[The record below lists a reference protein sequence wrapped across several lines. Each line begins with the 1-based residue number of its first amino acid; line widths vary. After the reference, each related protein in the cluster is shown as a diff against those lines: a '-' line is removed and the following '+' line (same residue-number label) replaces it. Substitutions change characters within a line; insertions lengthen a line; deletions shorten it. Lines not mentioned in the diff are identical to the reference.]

1 MRYPTFGVIFIS
13 LDAPNPAPKYPTS
26 NSLGQDMVHGRIWF
40 RKKAGHFLKKSAPP
54 KLLIQLFSRDRG
66 RHDLFCASLCACRCH
81 GASDRGPD
89 RGHGPNHGRVR
100 NARADRS
107 VASVI
112 VALSIMWNDPDCA
125 NIRRTRPVASVP
137 VIMTVRRIPV
147 AGDPHVLVI
156 FRIGAWRAN
165 GDHLGWRRC
174 ADLNSD

>member
-1 MRYPTFGVIFIS
+1 MVVTIFFVPAFVLAVVLVPATVVPIAVMVPVMVV
-13 LDAPNPAPKYPTS
+13 LEPPMWTAPVTS
-26 NSLGQDMVHGRIWF
+26 V
-40 RKKAGHFLKKSAPP
+40 
-54 KLLIQLFSRDRG
+54 
-66 RHDLFCASLCACRCH
+66 
-81 GASDRGPD
+81 
-89 RGHGPNHGRVR
+89 V
-100 NARADRS
+100 
-107 VASVI
+107 